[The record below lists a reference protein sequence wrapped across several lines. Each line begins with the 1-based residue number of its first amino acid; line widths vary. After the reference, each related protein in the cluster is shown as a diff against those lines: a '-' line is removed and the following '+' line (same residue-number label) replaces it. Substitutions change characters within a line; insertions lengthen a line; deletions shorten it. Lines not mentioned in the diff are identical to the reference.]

1 MAEALTYT
9 SLLSDVQTYVE
20 RDDAPFVTQI
30 PRFVMLAENRL
41 ASEVRGLGIQRYV
54 TGTFSSNQLAK
65 PARWRET
72 ISFNFTN
79 AAGERVFLQPRTYD
93 YCRAFWPT
101 PATTGVPRYYA
112 DYSYE
117 YFLIVPTPSSA
128 FAFELSYYERPEPL
142 SSSNETNW
150 FTQYAPQLLLY
161 ATLLEAQ
168 PFLKRP
174 ERAAEFQAL
183 YDRALQGI
191 AQESSRRIGADRAAT
206 SRAGE

>member
-20 RDDAPFVTQI
+20 RDDDPFVTQI

-54 TGTFSSNQLAK
+54 SGSLNGNTLSK

-72 ISFNFTN
+72 ISFNVTV
-79 AAGERVFLQPRTYD
+79 GTERTFIQPRTYD
-93 YCRAFWPT
+93 YCRAFCPD
-101 PATTGVPRYYA
+101 PATVGTPRYYA

-117 YFLIVPTPSSA
+117 HFLIVPTPSTDYV
-128 FAFELSYYERPEPL
+128 FELSYYERPEPL
-142 SSSNETNW
+142 SSSNESNW
-150 FTQYAPQLLLY
+150 FTQHAPQLLLY

>member
-1 MAEALTYT
+1 MSEAMTYS
-9 SLLSDVQTYVE
+9 SLITDVQTYAE

-30 PRFVMLAENRL
+30 PRFVMMCENRI
-41 ASEVRGLGIQRYV
+41 ASEVRGLGLQKYV
-54 TGTFSSNQLAK
+54 TGVFAGSELAK

-72 ISFNFTN
+72 ASFNFTN

-101 PATTGVPRYYA
+101 PATTGTPRYYA
-112 DYSYE
+112 DYAYE
-117 YFLIVPTPSSA
+117 HFLIVPTPSSA
-128 FAFELSYYERPEPL
+128 FAFELAYYERPEPL
-142 SSSNETNW
+142 STANQTNW
-150 FTQYAPQLLLY
+150 CTQTAPQLLLY
-161 ATLLEAQ
+161 GTLLEAQ

-206 SRAGE
+206 SRSGE